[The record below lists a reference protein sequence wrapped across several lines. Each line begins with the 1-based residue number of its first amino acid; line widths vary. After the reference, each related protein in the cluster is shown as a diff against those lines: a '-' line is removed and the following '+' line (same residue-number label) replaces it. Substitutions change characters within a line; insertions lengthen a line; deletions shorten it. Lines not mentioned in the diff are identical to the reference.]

1 MRKYM
6 TFLLKILMFIFV
18 LIWLF
23 NLNTFWYVISNIKK
37 NIILTVISDIK
48 SEITIKNFNQIY
60 MLRKIKDWDF
70 FNNENNKFLTWNN
83 IYSQEII
90 FSPQII
96 ANGIN
101 KFKISWYYKIKD
113 TNKLIKYNVNLIF
126 NNIEKVLFKWNIY
139 LIVFWK
145 NDFKKSYIKNII
157 KDNSW
162 TIKIKKIKTI
172 DWEKKIYFYTNAD
185 KIDVEVESKE
195 NNQINIFLNNFLW
208 FKFNYYYFVL
218 FFLLSISFWFFYF
231 IIKRKKFIKL

>member
-101 KFKISWYYKIKD
+101 KFKISWFYKIKD